1 MWIYLTSGGIF
12 QYAVSGWISEPLVFV
27 HVVAV
32 NAGTAQWRYHPKFF
46 NKGPSNGWPK
56 PQTTSGCG
64 IPVRQALEGGMWGST
79 RKKTVK
85 MCVFQYVSVSSG
97 KLQRIT
103 ALIQMELISPCLP
116 WDAISHFLF
125 ISKFHWDV
133 LGKNKNKWYVLV
145 PSWSL
150 VLPGPIFT
158 SLICIAAFPVK
169 CWKLRGI
176 ATFKNNAPLF
186 FP

>member
-1 MWIYLTSGGIF
+1 MGLWFFCS
-12 QYAVSGWISEPLVFV
+12 

-32 NAGTAQWRYHPKFF
+32 NAGTAQWRYHPNFF
-46 NKGPSNGWPK
+46 LIKGPATDDQNHK
-56 PQTTSGCG
+56 RPQVVDY
-64 IPVRQALEGGMWGST
+64 PRQALEGGMWGST
-79 RKKTVK
+79 RKKSSGSDV
-85 MCVFQYVSVSSG
+85 YVSVCFSMFQYLLV